1 MHMNKNGHFL
11 RKNETDIKSNHN
23 GYTHTHTH
31 TDTHAYI
38 CIDEKEKK
46 VIVNK
51 QY

>member
-31 TDTHAYI
+31 IYA
-38 CIDEKEKK
+38 
-46 VIVNK
+46 
-51 QY
+51 

>member
-31 TDTHAYI
+31 AYI
-38 CIDEKEKK
+38 CIGEKEKK
-46 VIVNK
+46 MIVNK

>member
-31 TDTHAYI
+31 THAYI

-46 VIVNK
+46 MIVNK